1 MRGAAVRRLLAS
13 HPRFTWDEWV
23 HAAFDTRVQLADSL
37 LPGMIASARRA
48 GGGSA
53 ERRAA
58 LTLLEQWDHH
68 ADTASVAVTLLAGW
82 GEQLEKFPAARQ
94 GESAVRAAALDSA
107 LTALKR
113 DWGTWQVPWG
123 RINRLQR
130 FDDIDPKAGF
140 RDGRPSV
147 AVPGVP
153 GWLGAVFTVY
163 ATSADSQRSKYGVAG
178 GTYVSAVEFGPT
190 VRAVAV
196 HVFGASDVPSSPH
209 YFDQAPLFA
218 RGEMR
223 PSWIAL
229 DEIRAHLE
237 RAYHPGGGGAVGDT
251 PLRRRPL
258 RYRAHHLSSEPARR
272 PPTLPK
278 PQATGTFSVISRGSQ
293 PWQRTQTHYPQLL
306 RAVASRR
313 PHHKSENFRES
324 PTDRCLLTPFEAG
337 GSE

>member
-1 MRGAAVRRLLAS
+1 VPRRDPRFDWQEPVDGSDPATEWKGYHGIDDLPELRDPASGWMQNNNTTPFLLTDRGNPDSSAYPPYMVTEGDNMRGAAVRRLLAG

-23 HAAFDTRVQLADSL
+23 RAAFDTRVQLADSL
-37 LPGMIASARRA
+37 LPRMIASARRA

-53 ERRAA
+53 DRREA

-68 ADTASVAVTLLAGW
+68 TDTASVAVTVLAGW
-82 GEQLEKFPAARQ
+82 GEQLEKVPAERQDQPAA
-94 GESAVRAAALDSA
+94 RAAALDSA
-107 LTALKR
+107 LAALKR

-123 RINRLQR
+123 KVNRLQR
-130 FDDIDPKAGF
+130 YDDLDAKAGF
-140 RDGRPSV
+140 RDNRPSV

-163 ATSADSQRSKYGVAG
+163 TTPADSQRSRYGVAG

-196 HVFGASDVPSSPH
+196 HVFGASADPASPH
-209 YFDQAPLFA
+209 FSDQAPLFA

-237 RAYHPGGGGAVGDT
+237 KEYRPGEEG
-251 PLRRRPL
+251 R
-258 RYRAHHLSSEPARR
+258 
-272 PPTLPK
+272 
-278 PQATGTFSVISRGSQ
+278 
-293 PWQRTQTHYPQLL
+293 
-306 RAVASRR
+306 
-313 PHHKSENFRES
+313 
-324 PTDRCLLTPFEAG
+324 
-337 GSE
+337 